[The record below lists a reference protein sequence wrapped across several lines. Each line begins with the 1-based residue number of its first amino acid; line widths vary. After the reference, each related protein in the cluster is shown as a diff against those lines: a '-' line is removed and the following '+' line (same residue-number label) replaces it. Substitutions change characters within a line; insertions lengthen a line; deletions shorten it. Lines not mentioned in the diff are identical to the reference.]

1 MKSVTT
7 LESCIKSILCQ
18 NYQNIEYVVIDGGS
32 TDGTVG
38 INVGKKEESAGV
50 SFFYRGQKCLP
61 ENLTLV
67 EIFGRLLSCEKDI

>member
-1 MKSVTT
+1 MKISVITVVYNRNDT

-18 NYQNIEYVVIDGGS
+18 NYQNIEQIIIDGGS

-50 SFFYRGQKCLP
+50 SFFTAVKNVCRK
-61 ENLTLV
+61 
-67 EIFGRLLSCEKDI
+67 I